1 MELAGAIK
9 GKIVGLMSA
18 GLACLG
24 TSGIVV
30 ADNAVN
36 PIDPGKFEV
45 GPFTGILSVEDFG
58 SEAVGGIEL
67 AYHLRDNWLLQ
78 ASYGRSEVDRAA
90 FETSQR
96 RFLSGDDREFEYLAF
111 TGAYRLIHG
120 RSFLGSDSR
129 FYSDI
134 RLLAGPERVS
144 FAGSDE
150 WGINAGLSYRVA
162 FSERITA
169 NVDFREHIVERD
181 FIGDDKTTFNTE
193 LRLGINMLF

>member
-1 MELAGAIK
+1 MALGGAIK
-9 GKIVGLMSA
+9 RKLFVFLGA
-18 GLACLG
+18 GLGCLAA
-24 TSGIVV
+24 SAV
-30 ADNAVN
+30 ADDAVN
-36 PIDPGKFEV
+36 PIGAGQLEV

-58 SEAVGGIEL
+58 SEVLGGLEL
-67 AYHLRDNWLLQ
+67 TYHLRDRWLLQ
-78 ASYGRSEVDRAA
+78 ASYGRSEMGRAA
-90 FETSQR
+90 FESSRR
-96 RFLSGDDREFEYLAF
+96 RFLSGGDRDFEYLAF
-111 TGAYRLIHG
+111 TGAYRLIRG

-162 FSERITA
+162 FSDRFTA

-193 LRLGINMLF
+193 LRLGLNMLF